1 MTRQSIPLVLLA
13 VLITGCNSLQVKDT
27 TTLSE
32 PVGAES
38 NAATSVDTNPALT
51 DSTAADGRG
60 TDEGRADADLWQ
72 RIRDGLSLKGHTHT
86 RIDQEL
92 AWFQSHPDYMERVS
106 RRAEPFLHLIV
117 EEVERRGLPME
128 LALLPVVESGFQPF
142 AYSHGRA
149 AGLWQFIPSTG
160 RMFGLQQ
167 NWWYD
172 GRRDVLRSTH
182 AALDYLEQLH
192 ERFDGDWLKAVASY
206 NAGAGNVSR
215 AMRRNAAAGKPQD
228 FWHLDVPR
236 ETRAYV
242 PRLLAVARF
251 VADPERYGIALH
263 PIANEHR
270 LTLVR
275 VDSQIDLA
283 IAAETAGM
291 DMDELHHL
299 NPAYNRWATPPQ
311 GPHDLLMPLDKA
323 TAFRAA
329 IADLAP
335 DQRLR
340 WYRHVVKSGD
350 VLGRIA
356 RKYGTTVAQLKQ
368 TNNLR
373 SDRVRVG
380 QALLVPTPAA
390 ARAEYSLSADQRL
403 KATQA
408 RIKGSTVRYTVRDGD
423 TLWDIAR
430 AHGVSHRK
438 LARWN
443 GMAPGD
449 PLRPGRSLVIKSSK
463 KQVANSR
470 AEATTLPA
478 NIRNQR
484 VVYRVRSGD
493 SLYRIAQRFR
503 VSVNQIRNWNG
514 LKKGRYLRPG
524 QRLVLHVDVTRQS

>member
-1 MTRQSIPLVLLA
+1 MTRRSIPLILLA
-13 VLITGCNSLQVKDT
+13 VLLTGCNSLQVKN
-27 TTLSE
+27 E
-32 PVGAES
+32 
-38 NAATSVDTNPALT
+38 N
-51 DSTAADGRG
+51 TAAETVDGTEPPTQATTSAQ
-60 TDEGRADADLWQ
+60 TDEAHAAQVETDLWQ
-72 RIRDGLSLKGHTHT
+72 RIRAGLTLKGHDHK

-92 AWFQSHPDYMERVS
+92 AWFQSHPDYMDRVS
-106 RRAEPFLHLIV
+106 LRAEPFLHLIV

-160 RMFGLQQ
+160 RAFGLEQ

-172 GRRDVLRSTH
+172 GRRDVVRATK
-182 AALDYLEQLH
+182 AALDYLEQLNK
-192 ERFDGDWLKAVASY
+192 RFDGDWLKAVASY

-215 AMRRNAAAGKPQD
+215 AVRRNAKAGKPDD

-251 VADPERYGIALH
+251 VTDPERYGINLH
-263 PIANEHR
+263 AIANEQR
-270 LTLVR
+270 LSLVR

-291 DMDELHHL
+291 DLKELHHL
-299 NPAYNRWATPPQ
+299 NPAYNRWATPPK
-311 GPHDLLMPLDKA
+311 GPHELLMPLEKA
-323 TAFRAA
+323 DTFRAGITA
-329 IADLAP
+329 LAP

-350 VLGRIA
+350 VLGLIA
-356 RKYGTTVAQLKQ
+356 RKYGTTVSQLKQ
-368 TNNLR
+368 TNSLR
-373 SDRVRVG
+373 NDRLRVG

-390 ARAEYSLSADQRL
+390 SKAEYSLSADQRL

-408 RIKGSTVRYTVRDGD
+408 KIKGSTLRYTVRDGD

-438 LARWN
+438 VARWN

-449 PLRPGRSLVIKSSK
+449 PLRPGRSLVIKTSK
-463 KQVANSR
+463 TQVANR
-470 AEATTLPA
+470 RGEASSLPA
-478 NIRNQR
+478 NVRNQR
-484 VVYRVRSGD
+484 LVYRVRSGD